1 MWLGI
6 QRANNMTVS
15 RISTSPVKKTGN
27 VVRDS
32 ALGLVPQVIEPY
44 LKLNA
49 AVWKE
54 GPLNPAELE
63 MIRLAN
69 AAEVGCVFCKAV
81 RYDIA
86 ADAGL
91 TEEKIAKIDANF
103 ANSDLSSREKLI
115 LGFCGHY
122 LNSPDDMSEQMM
134 QQLHAEFTSAE
145 LAHMS
150 VALLLFNTFSRCA
163 VAFGGMPEHDLP
175 LIPMTV
181 PE

>member
-1 MWLGI
+1 
-6 QRANNMTVS
+6 MTAP
-15 RISTSPVKKTGN
+15 RISATPEKKTGN

-32 ALGLVPQVIEPY
+32 ALGLVPEVVEPY

-49 AVWKE
+49 AVWKD

-63 MIRLAN
+63 MIRLRN
-69 AAEVGCVFCKAV
+69 AREVGCVFCKAV

-86 ADAGL
+86 TEAGL
-91 TEEKIAKIDANF
+91 TEHKIEQIDEHF
-103 ANSDLSSREKLI
+103 ASSDLSKREKLI
-115 LGFCGHY
+115 LTFCDHY
-122 LNSPDDMSEQMM
+122 LRSPERIDATTAN
-134 QQLHAEFTSAE
+134 QLRAEFSEAE

-163 VAFGGMPEHDLP
+163 VAFGGMPEHELP

>member
-1 MWLGI
+1 
-6 QRANNMTVS
+6 MTAP
-15 RISTSPVKKTGN
+15 RITTTPASKTGN

-32 ALGLVPQVIEPY
+32 ALGLVPEVVEPY

-63 MIRLAN
+63 MIRLCN
-69 AAEVGCVFCKAV
+69 ARDVGCVFCKAV

-86 ADAGL
+86 TDSGL
-91 TEEKIAKIDANF
+91 TEQKIEQIDENYAL
-103 ANSDLSSREKLI
+103 SDLSEREKLI
-115 LGFCGHY
+115 LMFCDCY
-122 LNSPDDMSEQMM
+122 LKSPERISEATEK
-134 QQLHAEFTSAE
+134 QLREEFTEAE

-163 VAFGGMPEHDLP
+163 VAFGGMPEHELP
-175 LIPMTV
+175 LIPMSV

>member
-1 MWLGI
+1 
-6 QRANNMTVS
+6 MTAP
-15 RISTSPVKKTGN
+15 RITTSPANKTGN

-32 ALGLVPQVIEPY
+32 ALGLVPEVMEPY

-49 AVWKE
+49 AVWND

-63 MIRLAN
+63 MIRLRN
-69 AAEVGCVFCKAV
+69 AREVGCVFCKAV

-86 ADAGL
+86 TAAGL
-91 TEEKIAKIDANF
+91 TEQKIEQIDEHYAS
-103 ANSDLSSREKLI
+103 SDLSEREKLI
-115 LGFCGHY
+115 LTFCDCY
-122 LNSPDDMSEQMM
+122 LASPARFSEALEK
-134 QQLHAEFTSAE
+134 QLNEEFTAAE

-163 VAFGGMPEHDLP
+163 VAFGGMPEHELP
-175 LIPMTV
+175 LIAMSV

>member
-1 MWLGI
+1 M
-6 QRANNMTVS
+6 
-15 RISTSPVKKTGN
+15 TSPRITTSPAEKTGN

-32 ALGLVPQVIEPY
+32 ALGLVPELVESY

-49 AVWKE
+49 AVWKD

-63 MIRLAN
+63 MIRLRN
-69 AAEVGCVFCKAV
+69 AREVGCVFCKAV
-81 RYDIA
+81 RYDVA
-86 ADAGL
+86 TQAGL
-91 TEEKIAKIDANF
+91 TEQKIEKIDDQF
-103 ANSDLSSREKLI
+103 ASSDLSEREKLV
-115 LGFCGHY
+115 LTFCDIY
-122 LNSPDDMSEQMM
+122 LKSPERISVAIES
-134 QQLHAEFTSAE
+134 QLREEFTTAE

-181 PE
+181 PQ